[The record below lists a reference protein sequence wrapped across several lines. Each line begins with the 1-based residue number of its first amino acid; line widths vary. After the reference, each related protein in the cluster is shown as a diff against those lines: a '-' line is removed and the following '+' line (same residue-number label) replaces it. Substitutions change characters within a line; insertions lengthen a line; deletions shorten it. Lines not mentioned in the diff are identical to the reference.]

1 MFMRNY
7 PERITAQRMRA
18 EHRMDKL
25 KDIVREDDF
34 AHPRPIHSTET
45 LGSVATYR

>member
-7 PERITAQRMRA
+7 PERITAKRIRA
-18 EHRMDKL
+18 EHRTDKL
-25 KDIVREDDF
+25 KDIVRKNDF
-34 AHPRPIHSTET
+34 AHPRPLDSTNI